1 MIDLKHLL
9 FSFSGRIGRQYWWL
23 TSLAVAFISGM
34 ANAVIEVAA
43 KTSGH
48 GAFDPEA
55 QEFVPSWPYIVG
67 ILALGLV
74 NVWISYA
81 VAAKRLH
88 DRDRTGW
95 WAIVPWLVMIPG
107 IAAMVGASSL
117 PEDLSTLMFA
127 VGAGIALVAIAM
139 GIWLLI
145 ELGFLKGTAGPNRFG
160 PDPLPP
166 KPEGDAAPK
175 PAAS

>member
-9 FSFSGRIGRQYWWL
+9 FSFNGRIGRQYWWL

-48 GAFDPEA
+48 GAIDPQT
-55 QEFVPSWPYIVG
+55 QEFIPSWPYIVG
-67 ILALGLV
+67 ILALGLL

-88 DRDRTGW
+88 DRNRTGW
-95 WAIVPWLVMIPG
+95 VTVAL
-107 IAAMVGASSL
+107 
-117 PEDLSTLMFA
+117 
-127 VGAGIALVAIAM
+127 IALWILV
-139 GIWLLI
+139 
-145 ELGFLKGTAGPNRFG
+145 ELGCLKGSAGPNRYG
-160 PDPLPP
+160 PDPLGQP
-166 KPEGDAAPK
+166 KAD
-175 PAAS
+175 SML